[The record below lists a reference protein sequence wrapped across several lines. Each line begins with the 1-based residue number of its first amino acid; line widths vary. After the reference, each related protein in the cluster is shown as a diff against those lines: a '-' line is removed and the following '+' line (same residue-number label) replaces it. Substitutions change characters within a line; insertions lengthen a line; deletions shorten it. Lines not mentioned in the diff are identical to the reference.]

1 LIDTFI
7 FDDITKQYEA
17 EIEHLKRENKKE
29 IDEKKK
35 RDDKDKKDKKKKDK
49 KDKKKDEKKDE
60 DKTDEEKEADKEE
73 EKKEKEEEELD
84 EYAASL
90 KKDETPEDEF
100 VPPKPKTKISIEFSR
115 SGFMQISKANVG
127 SMYLSRAQVRKNTQ
141 MTEDQ
146 LRVGKARL
154 KWYKERD
161 EDKIK
166 TDIAKNDFESM
177 IYKLKDWL
185 REEENWP
192 FIKEDERET
201 YMEQLSEMEDWLYE
215 DGAD

>member
-1 LIDTFI
+1 
-7 FDDITKQYEA
+7 
-17 EIEHLKRENKKE
+17 LKRENKKE
-29 IDEKKK
+29 KDDKKKLDDKEKEKKK
-35 RDDKDKKDKKKKDK
+35 KKKKTKKDKKK
-49 KDKKKDEKKDE
+49 EE
-60 DKTDEEKEADKEE
+60 DMTEEEKEAAAEE
-73 EKKEKEEEELD
+73 EKKEKEEE
-84 EYAASL
+84 AAAEEAEKAEKEEAE
-90 KKDETPEDEF
+90 KKAAETPEEEF
-100 VPPKPKTKISIEFSR
+100 VPPRPRTKISIEFSR
-115 SGFMQISKANVG
+115 SGYMSISKANVG
-127 SMYLSRAQVRKNTQ
+127 SMYLSHRQVRKSTQ

-201 YMEQLSEMEDWLYE
+201 YLE
-215 DGAD
+215 